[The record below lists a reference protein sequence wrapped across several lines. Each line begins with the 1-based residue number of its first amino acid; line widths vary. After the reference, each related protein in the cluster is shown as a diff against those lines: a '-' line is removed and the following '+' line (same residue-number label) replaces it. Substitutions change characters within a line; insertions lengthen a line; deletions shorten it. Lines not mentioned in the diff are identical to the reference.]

1 MRRCEEEGG
10 GGPGCGGG
18 GFGPGSGRGRGRGAL
33 LEPAVLAALAEQ
45 TAHGYDLRRA
55 VEEMTEGIV
64 VVDPGGLYRLLRQL
78 EMEGVVVSAWT
89 EGAFGPQRREY
100 RLTAAGWELLVHWGE
115 DLARRERA
123 FHSVSAAIRRSLGRV
138 EQEENGAVLETGPD
152 PRGKADV

>member
-1 MRRCEEEGG
+1 MRRCEEGG
-10 GGPGCGGG
+10 GSGPGCTGG

-78 EMEGVVVSAWT
+78 ELEGVVASAWT

-100 RLTAAGWELLVHWGE
+100 RLTAAGRELLVQWGE
-115 DLARRERA
+115 DVARRERA
-123 FHSVSAAIRRSLGRV
+123 FRSVSAAIRRSLGREV
-138 EQEENGAVLETGPD
+138 QEENAGSAIGHGLGGV
-152 PRGKADV
+152 R

>member
-1 MRRCEEEGG
+1 MRPCEEGGG
-10 GGPGCGGG
+10 GGPGCGGR

-45 TAHGYDLRRA
+45 MAHGYDLRRT

-64 VVDPGGLYRLLRQL
+64 VVDPGGIYRLLRQL
-78 EMEGVVVSAWT
+78 ELEGVVVSAWT

-100 RLTAAGWELLVHWGE
+100 RLTAAGRELLVQWGE

-123 FHSVSAAIRRSLGRV
+123 FRSVSAAIRRSLGRGG
-138 EQEENGAVLETGPD
+138 QEENGGVLETGPD
-152 PRGKADV
+152 RRGEVDV